1 MFYRRKILLSL
12 LQVFD
17 GQLEKI
23 SLQKLLFLL
32 SENQTVKSY
41 HFVPYK
47 FGCYSFQANADL
59 HTLEKYGLVKESEN
73 LWEKLDIKDY
83 LEELKPEDKASVR
96 FVRNQYGA
104 LSKDELIELTY
115 KTYPFFAINSTI
127 AGRILGEEELET
139 VKKLKPTN
147 TEIVLYTI
155 GYEGLSLDEYL
166 NKLILNDVRVL
177 CDVRKN
183 SFSMKYGF
191 SKNQL
196 EKACERVGIEYVH
209 IPEVGI
215 DSDKRQNLN
224 TQADYDTL
232 FAYYRLNVLRNE
244 PEKQKGI
251 FQLLKNKKRIA
262 LTCFEANIHQCHR
275 KQLAESIAAMDGF
288 AYKIIHI

>member
-1 MFYRRKILLSL
+1 MSL